1 VIIANELRD
10 GNVPAGAGNRRVVDK
25 ALPALPRG
33 IDKIYLRGDSALY
46 EHELMGFLDAPA
58 IGYAISAEMN
68 PQLAEWHCRSAGASL
83 EARSARDPR
92 DPRVGRGQL
101 FAERWDPEKRTPSPR
116 RYPAIRICLRQG
128 ELLRDGNQV
137 RASASSPT
145 VPTPQLAAAST

>member
-68 PQLAEWHCRSAGASL
+68 PQLAECIAVASL
-83 EARSARDPR
+83 EARSARDR
-92 DPRVGRGQL
+92 HDPRVCRGQL

-116 RYPAIRICLRQG
+116 RYPGIRICLRQG
-128 ELLRDGNQV
+128 ELLRDGNRV